1 MMKKVT
7 MLVTR
12 KDDSHVEET
21 VELEEHKMLT
31 IEDLIVKRFNNRIDV
46 VEYEI
51 LKIEDI
57 Q

>member
-1 MMKKVT
+1 MKKVT